1 MFCLFQPKW
10 QNKKYKADRCYLQ
23 DGFTEYCNVLI
34 NGKNFYDQPTD
45 SDIKRHKEIRRLK
58 ISQDDDW
65 KTVCNSTNRLCW
77 TAKRFWWFKYWWYT
91 IRVSL
96 NNFWKNQR
104 SKTNVFTRKRSSL
117 IKMRN
122 CEEIKVKLTNIQLNK
137 LKSAAKKKNKNNTKN
152 NKEKKSIRRTTS
164 WVVFDNKAKNQNKQ
178 CFHQ

>member
-117 IKMRN
+117 IKNEKLRRN
-122 CEEIKVKLTNIQLNK
+122 KGQTNK
-137 LKSAAKKKNKNNTKN
+137 YTAKQTQICSQ
-152 NKEKKSIRRTTS
+152 KEK
-164 WVVFDNKAKNQNKQ
+164 QEQ
-178 CFHQ
+178 H